1 VLLRVHRPAQLGSCP
16 RGESLRWRSDYLS
29 ATVPPVFEPHRVVH
43 RNQIL
48 ASGTSGPEITEL
60 VAAGVL
66 TRLWRG
72 FYTTGTA
79 IGLPDPRGVTRS
91 MRVVLSHE
99 SAAAWSGVD
108 LMAPVE
114 RLHVTAPTNRG
125 RRSDSAAGVRI
136 HRADVDPVD
145 IHLVHGIRV
154 TSPNRTIVDV
164 ARFGSIES
172 AVCVADGYLRRRLT
186 TQASLQ
192 SYARS
197 LSGRGRPAAIKV
209 ADLAD
214 PHAASVF
221 ESLTRLVLRGSGLRP
236 PVSQYTIH
244 SGDGEWIGRV
254 DFAWPEARLVL
265 ECDGFEYHSSWDAF
279 NRDRRRWNALNRAGW
294 RVVLVTWHDVV
305 NDPAYVVRAVA
316 HHLAAA

>member
-1 VLLRVHRPAQLGSCP
+1 
-16 RGESLRWRSDYLS
+16 
-29 ATVPPVFEPHRVVH
+29 VFEPHRVIH

-48 ASGTSGPEITEL
+48 ATGVTGPEITEL
-60 VAAGVL
+60 VALGVL

-72 FYTTGTA
+72 FYTTGKA

-114 RLHVTAPTNRG
+114 HLHVTAPSNRG
-125 RRSDSAAGVRI
+125 RRADSAPGVRI
-136 HRADVDPVD
+136 HRADLAPEDVRV
-145 IHLVHGIRV
+145 VRGIRV
-154 TSPNRTIVDV
+154 TAPNRTIVDI

-186 TQASLQ
+186 TPASLRL
-192 SYARS
+192 YAS
-197 LSGRGRPAAIKV
+197 ELVGRGRPAAVKV
-209 ADLAD
+209 ADLVD

-221 ESLTRLVLRGSGLRP
+221 ETLTRLLLRGSGLSL
-236 PVSQYTIH
+236 PVSQYTIR
-244 SGDGEWIGRV
+244 SVDGEWIGRV
-254 DFAWPEARLVL
+254 DFAWPELKLVL
-265 ECDGFEYHSSWDAF
+265 ECDGFEHHSSRVAF
-279 NRDRRRWNALNRAGW
+279 NRDRRRWNALTKAGW
-294 RVVLVTWHDVV
+294 RVVVVTWHDVV
-305 NDPAYVVRAVA
+305 NDPTYVVNLVA